1 MLRINICSIKHN
13 DLLTNKQYMLTGNC
27 GGFYI
32 SQKSQIFGL
41 EDIIDA
47 SEDAPSLLSKHHDKK
62 ICRMFFLLL
71 DKIILLV
78 MMAKIEPKLKRDVSS

>member
-1 MLRINICSIKHN
+1 MLKINICSIKYT
-13 DLLTNKQYMLTGNC
+13 DLFKNKQYMLTGNC

-47 SEDAPSLLSKHHDKK
+47 SEDAPSLSSKHHDKK
-62 ICRMFFLLL
+62 ICRMSFFTIGQDNLTSN
-71 DKIILLV
+71 DGKDR
-78 MMAKIEPKLKRDVSS
+78 AQTEKRCV

>member
-1 MLRINICSIKHN
+1 MLRINICSIKYN

-47 SEDAPSLLSKHHDKK
+47 SEYAPSLLSKHHDKK
-62 ICRMFFLLL
+62 ICRIFFTIGQDNLTSN
-71 DKIILLV
+71 DGKDR
-78 MMAKIEPKLKRDVSS
+78 AQTEKRCV

>member
-1 MLRINICSIKHN
+1 MLRINICSIKYN

-62 ICRMFFLLL
+62 ICRMFFTIGQDNLTSN
-71 DKIILLV
+71 DGKV
-78 MMAKIEPKLKRDVSS
+78 RPKLKRDVSS

>member
-1 MLRINICSIKHN
+1 MLRINICSIKYT
-13 DLLTNKQYMLTGNC
+13 DLFKNKQYMLTGNC

-47 SEDAPSLLSKHHDKK
+47 SEDAPSLSSKHHDKK
-62 ICRMFFLLL
+62 ICRMFFTIGQDNLTSNNGK
-71 DKIILLV
+71 DRAQTEERCV
-78 MMAKIEPKLKRDVSS
+78 